1 MAEKR
6 SENDH
11 LAEAREKIMEALTPH
26 VVFDGWTPSAIAE
39 AAMEVGVDSGLAKL
53 AFPRGG
59 IDAALYFHRRA
70 DRQLVE
76 ILEKTDL
83 ASMSIRGKIT
93 FAVRKRLELVEG
105 DREAVRR
112 AVSLFALPIYAPEGA
127 RALWETADAIWT
139 GIGDH
144 SDDYN
149 WYTKRATL
157 SAVYSAVAL
166 FWLGDQSD
174 GCAATWAFLDRR
186 IEDVMRFEK
195 FKGQMR
201 KNPLAKAFMEGP
213 GRIFDAIK
221 PPGRDVST
229 GTPVGLPGWRRPKF
243 PR

>member
-6 SENDH
+6 SEEDH
-11 LAEAREKIMEALTPH
+11 LAEARGKLIAALLPH
-26 VVFDGWTPSAIAE
+26 VVFDGWTSAAIDAVARE
-39 AAMEVGVDSGLAKL
+39 AGVDTGLAKQ

-59 IDAALYFHRRA
+59 VDAALYFHRRA
-70 DRQLVE
+70 DRQL
-76 ILEKTDL
+76 LELLEETDL
-83 ASMSIRGKIT
+83 ASMSIRNKIT
-93 FAVRKRLELVEG
+93 FAVRKRLELVED

-112 AVSLFALPIYAPEGA
+112 SVSLFALPIYGPEGA
-127 RALWETADAIWT
+127 RALWETADTIWT

-144 SDDYN
+144 SEDYN

-174 GCAATWAFLDRR
+174 GSVATWSFLDRR

-201 KNPLAKAFMEGP
+201 ANPLAKAFMAGP
-213 GRIFDAIK
+213 GRILDAIK
-221 PPGRDVST
+221 PPGREVST